1 MSLSTSSTQPIRNR
15 SACVSNGSDIH
26 QTPLATPRSMI
37 PPVVLP
43 SQPATPP
50 VVLPSQSAIPRNPGV
65 VLLPFPVTMK
75 ASVTSDVVALVPH
88 ATLPVISGVVAVVPN
103 SFGNSLT
110 WVILHPYPCYSII

>member
-26 QTPLATPRSMI
+26 QTPLATPRSAI
-37 PPVVLP
+37 
-43 SQPATPP
+43 PP

-75 ASVTSDVVALVPH
+75 APVTSDVVALVPN

-103 SFGNSLT
+103 SFG
-110 WVILHPYPCYSII
+110 IAD